1 MHWGEAR
8 IFVLPEVKL
17 AVTAGEGE
25 GEGRRRPRGAT
36 VTVE

>member
-25 GEGRRRPRGAT
+25 GRRRPRGAT